1 MAFTIDV
8 EPANFI
14 WIDLFPA
21 DVRPGGPDSA
31 TMGEELRVIV
41 TDNYFYVI
49 DDTIDGPAAV
59 IKEPL
64 ESFDGSNKL
73 GYTVT
78 TTLGNT
84 YYFIRALNCGCGSRI
99 RGLFPFAGVPFV
111 ARSERK

>member
-1 MAFTIDV
+1 MAVTIDV

-21 DVRPGGPDSA
+21 DVRPGGEDQP

-41 TDNYFYVI
+41 SDNYFYVL

-59 IKEPL
+59 VKEPL
-64 ESFDGSNKL
+64 ESFDGSGKT

-78 TTLGNT
+78 TTIGNT

-99 RGLFPFAGVPFV
+99 RGLHPFAGVPFV
-111 ARSERK
+111 ARTERK

>member
-1 MAFTIDV
+1 MGYTIDV
-8 EPANFI
+8 EPAEFI

-21 DVRPGGPDSA
+21 AVRSGSLENAPIS
-31 TMGEELRVIV
+31 EELRVIV
-41 TDNYFYVI
+41 ANNYFYVI
-49 DDTIDGPAAV
+49 DDTIDGPAAI

-64 ESFDGSNKL
+64 DEFDGSNKT

-99 RGLFPFAGVPFV
+99 RGIFPFPGVPFV
-111 ARSERK
+111 ARNQRK